1 MVVKQRVAKAGY
13 EAFFEMA
20 NKRLETIDEE
30 IKARI
35 EAEVATEKETLNKI
49 IVESSNEIEVEV
61 PDEEPSE
68 TNPQA

>member
-13 EAFFEMA
+13 EAFFDMA

-30 IKARI
+30 VKARI

-49 IVESSNEIEVEV
+49 IVESSTEIEVEV
-61 PDEEPSE
+61 PDEESTE
-68 TNPQA
+68 TNSQA

>member
-30 IKARI
+30 VKARI
-35 EAEVATEKETLNKI
+35 EAEVAAEKETLNKI

-61 PDEEPSE
+61 PDEEPTE